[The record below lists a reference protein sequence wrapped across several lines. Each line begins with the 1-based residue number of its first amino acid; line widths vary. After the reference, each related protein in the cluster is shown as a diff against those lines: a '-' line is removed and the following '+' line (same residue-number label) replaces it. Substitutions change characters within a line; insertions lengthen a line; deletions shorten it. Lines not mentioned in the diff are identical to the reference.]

1 MSQLGSELIILQ
13 ALFRKLSNIASA
25 ATLEILPTSRSD
37 LLNILRGSGV
47 AMGPTSLTSLRG
59 FHAAPSGGGTATHYP
74 ASAAQPRSSSSS
86 SSSLNLAAPVF
97 TPSIRHHFS
106 SKNSASGGLG
116 LATGNLFH
124 QARGATLTTAATG
137 NSRRKLATAAED
149 VAYAQDSAERVQEG
163 RLVEFKLSNGAHAL
177 GLVLRLSPK
186 SSGNSPF
193 WDVEDES
200 GAVRCIRER
209 EIVYVLP
216 GGSFTAAQLSIIS
229 KESSEKQDVCIN
241 EALISLAREL
251 SEPGAMYT
259 VPEMA
264 ELLFNSATPAAIA
277 AAYKLLL
284 TDALYFKQAGRHP
297 PMYSARSEAD
307 VRSLLRAAEL
317 TKEAEEMQTQFL
329 SEVTNARKLPRRQ
342 RPTQE
347 EWRSGIHGA
356 RLQSLEA
363 FALGISSSGLTS
375 GGEDCIPINSGSY
388 SERQRAEIINV
399 LAAAGVQRTPQGAA
413 ELLQH
418 AGYWPAHVQLNLLA
432 SGLTERFPAA
442 LEKIASTLIDAP
454 PPDLDAKIR
463 KDLTELYIV
472 TIDDESTTEIDD
484 GLSAEM
490 VMYTT
495 RENSSNSNGNNK
507 NDDDDNNSDG
517 KISEKENRQGI
528 KVWIHVADPTRWVQ
542 PNDPLDSEA
551 RRRSKTLYLANGMI
565 PMFPL
570 SLATGPFSLRQGAE
584 SCALT
589 VSCIID
595 ATTGAVVAE
604 SVNVTPSTIVPSVR
618 LTYDMTDEILEECSA
633 DEEPAVHALHLAA
646 KARRSYRAANGSVEI
661 NLPEPKME
669 VLDVDDDVE
678 HEKSPG
684 VTMTAVNVEESL
696 SRQLVAEMMILAG
709 EVCARLGD
717 HLQVPLPYR
726 GQSDP
731 VLPSQQEL
739 EAVPEGPCR
748 MALLRGTMTR
758 SITAADSPVRHAGL
772 GLDAYTQV
780 TSPIRRYGDLL
791 AHWQLKAA
799 LRGDSPPFSLQT
811 MTDVVSELGVTT
823 QRVSKL
829 ERDAQSYWIAHYFK
843 RAMAKNSNVSWDAMC
858 LGWFKQEAGLA
869 RVLLEDLGLE
879 CLVKVA
885 RPASPGTRFKVKCSS
900 ADPLMGM
907 YRLDEVMGSSSSSE
921 NSSETFVAAA
931 AV

>member
-1 MSQLGSELIILQ
+1 MQGAELIIVQ
-13 ALFRKLSNIASA
+13 ALLAKLSKLARS

-37 LLNILRGSGV
+37 LLHVLRGPGI
-47 AMGPTSLTSLRG
+47 AMGPTSLSSLRG
-59 FHAAPSGGGTATHYP
+59 FHAAPSGATAHVSPSAAP
-74 ASAAQPRSSSSS
+74 AAAAQPRSSS
-86 SSSLNLAAPVF
+86 LNLVAPVF
-97 TPSIRHHFS
+97 TPSIRQYFS
-106 SKNSASGGLG
+106 SAGLG
-116 LATGNLFH
+116 LSSATTGNLF
-124 QARGATLTTAATG
+124 QNTRGSSLTTSASG
-137 NSRRKLATAAED
+137 NGPRRNLATAAED
-149 VAYAQDSAERVQEG
+149 VALAQDSADKIQEG
-163 RLVEFKLSNGAHAL
+163 RLVEFKLNNGSYAL

-186 SSGNSPF
+186 GGGGSNSPF
-193 WDVEDES
+193 WEIEDES

-209 EIVYVLP
+209 EIAYVLP
-216 GGSFTAAQLSIIS
+216 GGNFTAAQMSIIS
-229 KESSEKQDVCIN
+229 KEASEKQDVCIN
-241 EALISLAREL
+241 EALIALAWEL
-251 SEPGAMYT
+251 SEPGAIYT
-259 VPEMA
+259 VPEMS

-284 TDALYFKQAGRHP
+284 TDVLYFKQAGRHP
-297 PMYSARSEAD
+297 PMYAARSEAD

-317 TKEAEEMQTQFL
+317 AQAAEELQTQFL
-329 SEVTNARKLPRRQ
+329 SEVTTAKKLPRKQ

-347 EWRSGIHGA
+347 EWKNGIHGP
-356 RLQSLEA
+356 RLQALEA
-363 FALGISSSGLTS
+363 FALGMSSNP
-375 GGEDCIPINSGSY
+375 GEESINSGSY
-388 SERQRAEIINV
+388 SEKQRAEIVSV
-399 LAAAGVQRTPQGAA
+399 LSAAGVQRTPQGAA
-413 ELLQH
+413 ELLQD
-418 AGYWPAHVQLNLLA
+418 AGYWPAHVQLNLVS
-432 SGLTERFPAA
+432 SGLTERFPAI
-442 LEKIASTLIDAP
+442 LEDMATRLVTTP
-454 PPDLDAKIR
+454 PVDLDAATR
-463 KDLTELYIV
+463 QDFTALHVV

-490 VMYTT
+490 VTYSSSKESNKS
-495 RENSSNSNGNNK
+495 REGSGGTDNGTSEE
-507 NDDDDNNSDG
+507 SDEEEW
-517 KISEKENRQGI
+517 KGI

-542 PNDPLDSEA
+542 PHDALDSEA

-584 SCALT
+584 SCALSI
-589 VSCIID
+589 SCILD
-595 ATTGAVVAE
+595 ATTGAVVAD
-604 SVNVTPSTIVPSVR
+604 SVQVNPSTIVPTVR
-618 LTYDMTDEILEECSA
+618 LTYDMTDEILEECTA

-646 KARRSYRAANGSVEI
+646 KARRLYRAANGSVEI
-661 NLPEPKME
+661 ALPEPKME
-669 VLDVDDDVE
+669 VVNSNDSDFDFLP
-678 HEKSPG
+678 K

-731 VLPSQQEL
+731 VLPSQEEL

-799 LRGDSPPFSLQT
+799 LRGDLPPFSLQM
-811 MTDVVSELGVTT
+811 MTDVLSELGVTT
-823 QRVSKL
+823 QRVSRL

-843 RAMAKNSNVSWDAMC
+843 GAKAKDANASWDAMC

-907 YRLDEVMGSSSSSE
+907 YRLDEVIGSGHSSSDSDMST
-921 NSSETFVAAA
+921 ETLVEAGA

>member
-1 MSQLGSELIILQ
+1 
-13 ALFRKLSNIASA
+13 
-25 ATLEILPTSRSD
+25 
-37 LLNILRGSGV
+37 
-47 AMGPTSLTSLRG
+47 MGPTSLTSLRG
-59 FHAAPSGGGTATHYP
+59 FHTAPSAAPAHHP
-74 ASAAQPRSSSSS
+74 APAAAQPRSS

-97 TPSIRHHFS
+97 TPSIRQYFS
-106 SKNSASGGLG
+106 SAGLG
-116 LATGNLFH
+116 LASPTTGNLFPNV
-124 QARGATLTTAATG
+124 QRGSTLVTSAAG

-149 VAYAQDSAERVQEG
+149 VAHAQDSADKVHEG
-163 RLVEFKLSNGAHAL
+163 RLVEFKLSNGSSAL

-186 SSGNSPF
+186 GSGGNSPF
-193 WDVEDES
+193 WDIEDES

-209 EIVYVLP
+209 EISYVLP
-216 GGSFTAAQLSIIS
+216 GGSFTAAQMSIIA
-229 KESSEKQDVCIN
+229 KEASEKQDICIN
-241 EALISLAREL
+241 EALVALAWEL

-264 ELLFNSATPAAIA
+264 ELLFNSSTPAAIA
-277 AAYKLLL
+277 AAYNLLL
-284 TDALYFKQAGRHP
+284 IDVLYFKQAGRHP
-297 PMYSARSEAD
+297 PMYAARSEAD

-317 TKEAEEMQTQFL
+317 AQEAQELQTQCL
-329 SEVTNARKLPRRQ
+329 SEVAAARKSPRKQ

-347 EWRSGIHGA
+347 EWRNGVHGA
-356 RLQSLEA
+356 RFQALEA
-363 FALGISSSGLTS
+363 FALGAT
-375 GGEDCIPINSGSY
+375 EDSAMSVNSGSY
-388 SERQRAEIINV
+388 SEKQRAEIV
-399 LAAAGVQRTPQGAA
+399 STLSAAGVQRTPQGAA
-413 ELLQH
+413 ELLQD
-418 AGYWPAHVQLNLLA
+418 AGYWPAHVQLNLVA
-432 SGLTERFPAA
+432 SGLTERFPTA
-442 LEKIASTLIDAP
+442 LENIASSLVTTP
-454 PPDLDAKIR
+454 PPDPDAAIR
-463 KDLTELYIV
+463 QDLTSLHVV

-490 VMYTT
+490 VTY
-495 RENSSNSNGNNK
+495 SSSGSG
-507 NDDDDNNSDG
+507 DGSDG
-517 KISEKENRQGI
+517 NEQRQGI

-542 PNDPLDSEA
+542 PNDALDSEA

-589 VSCIID
+589 ISCLLD
-595 ATTGAVVAE
+595 AETGAVISD
-604 SVNVTPSTIVPSVR
+604 SVQVTPSTIVPTVR

-633 DEEPAVHALHLAA
+633 EEEPGVHALHLAA
-646 KARRSYRAANGSVEI
+646 KARRGYRAANGSVEI
-661 NLPEPKME
+661 ALPELKME
-669 VLDVDDDVE
+669 VTNADDSDFDFLP
-678 HEKSPG
+678 K
-684 VTMTAVNVEESL
+684 VTLTAVNVEESV

-731 VLPSQQEL
+731 VLPSEEEL

-799 LRGDSPPFSLQT
+799 LRGDLPPFSLQS
-811 MTDVVSELGVTT
+811 MTGVLAELGNTT

-843 RAMAKNSNVSWDAMC
+843 GAMAKNPNVSWDAMC

-879 CLVKVA
+879 SLVKVA
-885 RPASPGTRFKVKCSS
+885 RPTNPGTRFKVKCTS

-907 YRLDEVMGSSSSSE
+907 YRLDEVIGS
-921 NSSETFVAAA
+921 NSSETDVEMAS
-931 AV
+931 